1 MVYGIE
7 PDAIPILGG
16 EARFKIELWVEES
29 SLA

>member
-7 PDAIPILGG
+7 PDVTPIWG
-16 EARFKIELWVEES
+16 EAHFKIELWVEES